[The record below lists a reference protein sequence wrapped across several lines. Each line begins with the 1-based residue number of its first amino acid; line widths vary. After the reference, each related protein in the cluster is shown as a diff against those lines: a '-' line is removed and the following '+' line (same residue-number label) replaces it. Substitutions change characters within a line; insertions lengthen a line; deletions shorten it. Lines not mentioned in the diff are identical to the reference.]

1 MGWGFPPPEVV
12 TPCPPLQRLI
22 HPQEKGF
29 ANFYN
34 SDADADADAVAV
46 ADGVR
51 YSLLAALS
59 SLQPDG

>member
-1 MGWGFPPPEVV
+1 MV